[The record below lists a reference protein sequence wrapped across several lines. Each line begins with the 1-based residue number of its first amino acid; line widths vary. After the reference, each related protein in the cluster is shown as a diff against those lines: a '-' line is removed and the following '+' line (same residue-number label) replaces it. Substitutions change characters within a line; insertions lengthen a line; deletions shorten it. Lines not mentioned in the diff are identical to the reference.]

1 MKVNEQQIVKPK
13 IISIETIDSE
23 KLFQIIDND
32 ITTNAPVQCLAELL
46 RRTCNAITERDKKI
60 EELEQDI
67 AKMKALL
74 TPPKKKCG
82 RKRECLIFN
91 GCELDDD
98 ELLRLIDNECI
109 TISRLEKEVG
119 ANKNVLRRR
128 YERLKA
134 KVQLEKYATCQ

>member
-1 MKVNEQQIVKPK
+1 MKVNEQKIVKPK
-13 IISIETIDSE
+13 IISIETINSE
-23 KLFQIIDND
+23 RLFQIIDND
-32 ITTNAPVQCLAELL
+32 ITTNASTQCLTELL
-46 RRTCNAITERDKKI
+46 RRTCKAIAERDKKI

-67 AKMKALL
+67 AKMKIMLN
-74 TPPKKKCG
+74 PPKKKCG
-82 RKRECLIFN
+82 RKREYFIFN

-128 YERLKA
+128 YERIK
-134 KVQLEKYATCQ
+134 KQT